1 MLFQNYMTVIQIAFS
16 SEFQTIL
23 DCVLSNFCNNDNI
36 HSTWHGP
43 YKSVENQMHL
53 ITPEW
58 FDSDLK
64 SCF

>member
-53 ITPEW
+53 ITPE
-58 FDSDLK
+58 
-64 SCF
+64 